1 MSQIATLIIIKLQN
15 QYKSYPTNQEQKTA
29 VDNVGFYFCKDIT
42 LISLILLESKLFLY
56 LLITVGLKL
65 KSVKTE
71 SMQVK
76 HSRII

>member
-1 MSQIATLIIIKLQN
+1 MSQIATRIIIKLQN
-15 QYKSYPTNQEQKTA
+15 QYKSCPTNQEQKTA
-29 VDNVGFYFCKDIT
+29 ADNVGFYFCKDIT
-42 LISLILLESKLFLY
+42 LISLILLGSKLFLY